1 MDTAFQFRWDIIPG
15 HVSNALVVLNEDRSS
30 GNPILRDAAVIERAI
45 LKPARHFAV
54 SAVLGTSPLF
64 GGGPH
69 PERMTIVGSKE
80 IYLLGFAALGRLT
93 HTGVGR

>member
-1 MDTAFQFRWDIIPG
+1 MDTAFQFRRDIVSG
-15 HVSNALVVLNEDRSS
+15 HVPSTLVGLNEGRSS
-30 GNPILRDAAVIERAI
+30 GNAILRGAAVIEGAN
-45 LKPARHFAV
+45 LKPGRHFAAATK
-54 SAVLGTSPLF
+54 SDTSPLF

-93 HTGVGR
+93 HIGVGR

>member
-1 MDTAFQFRWDIIPG
+1 MDTAFQFRRDIISG

-30 GNPILRDAAVIERAI
+30 GNPILRGAAVIEGANS
-45 LKPARHFAV
+45 KPGQHFAAATK
-54 SAVLGTSPLF
+54 SDTSPLF
-64 GGGPH
+64 SGGPH

-93 HTGVGR
+93 HIGVGR